1 MERKME
7 LLKKINQAILVKDKN
22 ENKENER
29 NNSDE
34 CE

>member
-1 MERKME
+1 MDKNE
-7 LLKKINQAILVKDKN
+7 LPKKINQAILVNDKN

-34 CE
+34 